1 MCDKTHLEVEAE
13 KAEAVS
19 GVADRLAWVIG
30 LLGST
35 IGWLHFHSWL
45 AALAMGLVSWYCVFY
60 PYEKRHKELQAKLYR
75 EQNGVAK
82 PY

>member
-19 GVADRLAWVIG
+19 EVADRLAWVIG

-35 IGWLHFHSWL
+35 IGWLQFHSWL
-45 AALAMGLVSWYCVFY
+45 AAIAMGLVSWYCISY
-60 PYEKRHKELQAKLYR
+60 PYEKRNKELQAKLYR
-75 EQNGVAK
+75 EQNGVER